1 MLKRYHNI
9 QPDVLYRGDDVWDIA
24 THNASSKVSS
34 TKGTEINPY
43 YTMVKTT
50 DSTTSRLGLV
60 IPFTPYEKQNVTAY
74 LVGSTDENGN
84 NVLKLYNYPTDSNV
98 LGPMQLRYT
107 IRTGRDN
114 MQSEIENIKC
124 FRNKALLKI

>member
-1 MLKRYHNI
+1 M
-9 QPDVLYRGDDVWDIA
+9 DIA

-34 TKGTEINPY
+34 TKGTEISPY

-84 NVLKLYNYPTDSNV
+84 NVLKL
-98 LGPMQLRYT
+98 
-107 IRTGRDN
+107 
-114 MQSEIENIKC
+114 
-124 FRNKALLKI
+124 